1 MLDQVKLFLIA
12 LQFYTRIPV
21 TGRLAQWSD
30 YSAERLSISTR
41 YFTLIG
47 ILIGAITATIFWLAH
62 LYLPASIAVVL
73 AISGGVLVTGGFHED
88 GWADF
93 CDGFGGH
100 TSRERTLEI
109 MTDSRIGTY
118 AGLGLVLLLLLK
130 IVTLSSMAPT
140 QIAAALLVMH
150 PVSRAFA
157 VLIMATLPY
166 AKPHDESKAKPIATN
181 IAVVNLVFAIAIAL
195 IYAGLIAAK
204 LAPSLLDT
212 RHLFIASCLMSLG
225 WWRLRSMMKARLQ
238 GYTGDTLGATQQLTE
253 GLGYIGLAII

>member
-1 MLDQVKLFLIA
+1 VDQVKLFLIA

-21 TGRLAQWSD
+21 TGNIAQWSG
-30 YSAERLSISTR
+30 YSAGRLSTSTR

-47 ILIGAITATIFWLAH
+47 IIVGAISAGVFWLTQV
-62 LYLPASIAVVL
+62 YLSPSIAVVL
-73 AISGGVLVTGGFHED
+73 AICVGILVTGGFHED

-100 TSRERTLEI
+100 NSRERTLEI

-130 IVTLSSMAPT
+130 VVTLSSMTPVQT
-140 QIAAALLVMH
+140 AAALLIMH
-150 PVSRAFA
+150 PMSRAFA

-181 IAVVNLVFAIAIAL
+181 IAQTNLIIAVGIAIVFVA
-195 IYAGLIAAK
+195 AVAFGLMPK
-204 LAPSLLDT
+204 HLDL
-212 RHLFIASCLMSLG
+212 RHLGIALGLMLLG

-253 GLGYIGLAII
+253 CLGYVGLAII